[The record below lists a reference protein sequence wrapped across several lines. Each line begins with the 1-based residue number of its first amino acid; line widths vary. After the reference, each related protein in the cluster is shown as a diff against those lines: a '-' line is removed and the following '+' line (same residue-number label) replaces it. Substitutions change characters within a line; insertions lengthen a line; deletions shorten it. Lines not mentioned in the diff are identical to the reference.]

1 MSVVLTG
8 QRVRLRAFRA
18 EEYERV
24 WREESRDL
32 GEHQHPIPD
41 DLGERDRLFARLR
54 LAGSWTPEELRLA
67 VEGDGEL
74 VGDIQARVSTW
85 ALPPGVTELGINVF
99 AGARGKGYGTEALR
113 LLCAHLFEDGR
124 VHRVQLS
131 TDVDN
136 LAMRR
141 AADKAGFTCEG
152 VLRSYWASPPNQAR
166 DYAMYARIRTDHEG
180 T

>member
-1 MSVVLTG
+1 VSIVLSG
-8 QRVRLRAFRA
+8 ERVRLRAFRTD
-18 EEYERV
+18 EFERV

-54 LAGSWTPEELRLA
+54 LAGAWTPEELRLA
-67 VEGDGEL
+67 VEGDGRL

-85 ALPPGVTELGINVF
+85 ALPPGVTELGINLF
-99 AGARGKGYGTEALR
+99 ADARGRGYGTEALR
-113 LLCAHLFEDGR
+113 VLCAHLFDEGR

-152 VLRSYWASPPNQAR
+152 VLRSYWATPPNPPR
-166 DYAMYARIRTDHEG
+166 DYALYARTRADHEG